1 IDMIPEVIEVG
12 NIDAEGWNDDSKCG
26 KKAKN
31 EDFMTEE
38 NDMIIEYHSGS
49 TSKMIGSYIS
59 PGKSDKISEVV
70 KEGDEK
76 EGSEGDMIY
85 STLIEIADLL
95 NVSLGKNKEEIN
107 LNLDEIKRMENE
119 RSISKHITVSIDKM
133 SDKEKIKR
141 ILQIFN
147 RKEGAN
153 LIELITKYKAV
164 NPQKNFTWISSPPKG
179 RSGGLL
185 VGFNTD
191 IFDVISQDTSEFMIS
206 CLIHHKYKNISWNF
220 INLDLSDRLYTCID
234 VWKEKVKR
242 MKKTSIL
249 SEKDKE
255 EKIHALYDNDRL
267 VENEEEI
274 NKLATDFYKNLFGP
288 SNNSTIHMKDMN
300 MKKLSAEDR
309 DFEEIHKVEFWILKD
324 SIMWIMLWKL
334 QSLDLFL
341 KGKSKMGLFSKL
353 ILRRLMTND
362 WINFQKSECLARW
375 ISLEEDYCGMWLWK
389 LEKEEGLQALI
400 DKCEL
405 GFERRLV
412 MLGVIGVAVASF
424 TWKWLCGFK
433 SFFYHGLKIFWLLTL
448 FAFILLAVM
457 IVDAGRIYPEF
468 VFGTLTTTTGSY
480 FKKGINYSYIADDLF
495 RELIIHIVMILI
507 MSIYIFTCLEACS
520 INLTCHNH
528 LHVWKLVLLITIEHA
543 MFS

>member
-1 IDMIPEVIEVG
+1 MFIEKNTLTHLQHELASKSSFIDMIPEVIEVG

-31 EDFMTEE
+31 EDFLTEE

-76 EGSEGDMIY
+76 EGSEGD
-85 STLIEIADLL
+85 TLIEIADLL
-95 NVSLGKNKEEIN
+95 NVSLGKNKEEIS

-153 LIELITKYKAV
+153 LIELITKYKT
-164 NPQKNFTWISSPPKG
+164 KK
-179 RSGGLL
+179 
-185 VGFNTD
+185 
-191 IFDVISQDTSEFMIS
+191 IFFEQRCQDTSEFMIS

-220 INLDLSDRLYTCID
+220 INIGIYFFIMLWLELE
-234 VWKEKVKR
+234 VKKVL
-242 MKKTSIL
+242 MFGKKNIL

-288 SNNSTIHMKDMN
+288 SNNSTIHMNDMN

-309 DFEEIHKVEFWILKD
+309 DFEEIHKDFWDIIKKEIWNLPICLLNVLLYM
-324 SIMWIMLWKL
+324 S
-334 QSLDLFL
+334 
-341 KGKSKMGLFSKL
+341 
-353 ILRRLMTND
+353 D
-362 WINFQKSECLARW
+362 WINFQKSECLAR
-375 ISLEEDYCGMWLWK
+375 
-389 LEKEEGLQALI
+389 QALI
-400 DKCEL
+400 IVIIEKWKLLSLNKEINVNWAL
-405 GFERRLV
+405 SGNWNSLTFRRRLV

-424 TWKWLCGFK
+424 TWKIQICSKCL
-433 SFFYHGLKIFWLLTL
+433 
-448 FAFILLAVM
+448 AF
-457 IVDAGRIYPEF
+457 
-468 VFGTLTTTTGSY
+468 
-480 FKKGINYSYIADDLF
+480 
-495 RELIIHIVMILI
+495 
-507 MSIYIFTCLEACS
+507 
-520 INLTCHNH
+520 
-528 LHVWKLVLLITIEHA
+528 A
-543 MFS
+543 MFSLVAVKKKEEWDPHVIDDNQ